1 MLPRRCAGKP
11 GRRSVTTVDPRGGWT
26 RWCPA
31 GSRPAAHRVG
41 QVPPAGL
48 MVCVE
53 LGDMQMRPAELAAI
67 RAGDV
72 DVAFRRWER
81 PRVRAGTRMRTAVG
95 LVEVTSVDR
104 VPVSSL
110 TAADARRAGA
120 ASLAALRQGLDRL
133 HPDRPV
139 YRIGL
144 RYAGVD
150 PREAL
155 REALP
160 DAAELDAIGG
170 WLDRLDRASPTGPWT
185 RATLLLIDELP
196 ATRAPDLA
204 QRMGR
209 DTRSFKQNVRKLK
222 ERGLTESLDI
232 GYRLSARG
240 AAVLDHEG
248 LPRLARGRLAP
259 EPGIPLPH
267 LGAAATRALT
277 ARGVDRLEQVATLSA
292 GEVQALHGVGPYA
305 LRHLRAALDAAGLAF
320 RDDLEA
326 SPPAAVPDKP

>member
-1 MLPRRCAGKP
+1 
-11 GRRSVTTVDPRGGWT
+11 
-26 RWCPA
+26 
-31 GSRPAAHRVG
+31 
-41 QVPPAGL
+41 
-48 MVCVE
+48 
-53 LGDMQMRPAELAAI
+53 
-67 RAGDV
+67 
-72 DVAFRRWER
+72 
-81 PRVRAGTRMRTAVG
+81 MRTAVG

-133 HPDRPV
+133 HPERPV

-150 PREAL
+150 PRHAL
-155 REALP
+155 REAVP
-160 DAAELDAIGG
+160 DAAEIDGIVV

-209 DTRSFKQNVRKLK
+209 DTPSFKQNVRKLK

-248 LPRLARGRLAP
+248 HPRSTPGRPAP
-259 EPGIPLPH
+259 DIPLPH

-277 ARGVDRLEQVATLSA
+277 EHGVVSLEQVAELSEA
-292 GEVQALHGVGPYA
+292 EVLALHGVGPYA
-305 LRHLRAALDAAGLAF
+305 LRHLLAAMDAAGLAF
-320 RDDLEA
+320 RDDPGT
-326 SPPAAVPDKP
+326 SPQVTVTPETARKPPPTRA

>member
-1 MLPRRCAGKP
+1 
-11 GRRSVTTVDPRGGWT
+11 
-26 RWCPA
+26 
-31 GSRPAAHRVG
+31 
-41 QVPPAGL
+41 
-48 MVCVE
+48 
-53 LGDMQMRPAELAAI
+53 MRPAELAAI

-81 PRVRAGTRMRTAVG
+81 PRVRVGTRMRTVVG

-104 VPVSSL
+104 VPVRSL
-110 TAADARRAGA
+110 TATDARRAGA
-120 ASLAALRQGLDRL
+120 PSLAALRHGLDRL
-133 HPDRPV
+133 HSDRPV

-150 PREAL
+150 PRHAL
-155 REALP
+155 REAVP
-160 DAAELDAIGG
+160 DAVEIGAIVA

-185 RATLLLIDELP
+185 RATLMLIDELP

-209 DTRSFKQNVRKLK
+209 DTPSFKQNVRKLK

-240 AAVLDHEG
+240 AAVLDHEDH
-248 LPRLARGRLAP
+248 PRSAQDRP
-259 EPGIPLPH
+259 VPQPGIPLPR

-277 ARGVDRLEQVATLSA
+277 EYGVVRLEQVAGLSA
-292 GEVQALHGVGPYA
+292 DEVQALHGVGPYA
-305 LRHLRAALDAAGLAF
+305 LRQLREAMAAAGLTF
-320 RDDLEA
+320 RDGGPGA
-326 SPPAAVPDKP
+326 GAAHDTPDGPTAVAGSS

>member
-1 MLPRRCAGKP
+1 
-11 GRRSVTTVDPRGGWT
+11 
-26 RWCPA
+26 
-31 GSRPAAHRVG
+31 
-41 QVPPAGL
+41 
-48 MVCVE
+48 
-53 LGDMQMRPAELAAI
+53 MRPAELAAI

-81 PRVRAGTRMRTAVG
+81 PRVKVGTRMRTAVG
-95 LVEVTSVDR
+95 LVEITSVDR
-104 VPVSSL
+104 VPVRSL

-120 ASLAALRQGLDRL
+120 ASLSALRDGLERL
-133 HPDRPV
+133 HSDRPV

-150 PREAL
+150 PRDAL
-155 REALP
+155 REAVP
-160 DAAELDAIGG
+160 DAAEIETIVA
-170 WLDRLDRASPTGPWT
+170 WLDRLDRSSPSGPWT

-209 DTRSFKQNVRKLK
+209 DTLSFKQNVRKLK

-232 GYRLSARG
+232 GYRLSVRG

-248 LPRLARGRLAP
+248 HPRSARDRSGP

-267 LGAAATRALT
+267 IGAPATRALT
-277 ARGVDRLEQVATLSA
+277 AHGVVRLEQVARLSE
-292 GEVQALHGVGPYA
+292 GEVLALHGVGPYA
-305 LRHLRAALDAAGLAF
+305 LGRLRTALGAAGLAF
-320 RDDLEA
+320 RDD
-326 SPPAAVPDKP
+326 SGTSS

>member
-1 MLPRRCAGKP
+1 MLI
-11 GRRSVTTVDPRGGWT
+11 
-26 RWCPA
+26 
-31 GSRPAAHRVG
+31 
-41 QVPPAGL
+41 
-48 MVCVE
+48 
-53 LGDMQMRPAELAAI
+53 RPAELAAI
-67 RAGDV
+67 RAGDI
-72 DVAFRRWER
+72 DVAFRRWEQ
-81 PRVRAGTRMRTAVG
+81 PRLRVGTRMRTAIG

-120 ASLAALRQGLDRL
+120 ASLAALRRGLDRV

-144 RYAGVD
+144 RYAGAD
-150 PREAL
+150 PRHAL
-155 REALP
+155 REAVP
-160 DAAELDAIGG
+160 DAAEIDAIVA
-170 WLDRLDRASPTGPWT
+170 WLDRLDLSAPTGPWT

-209 DTRSFKQNVRKLK
+209 DTASFKQNVRKLK

-232 GYRLSARG
+232 GYRLSPRG

-248 LPRLARGRLAP
+248 HPRPAQARSVP

-267 LGAAATRALT
+267 IGAAATRALT
-277 ARGVDRLEQVATLSA
+277 AHGVVRLEQVAGLS
-292 GEVQALHGVGPYA
+292 ESDVLALHGVGPFA
-305 LRHLRAALDAAGLAF
+305 VRHLRAAMAAAGLSF
-320 RDDLEA
+320 RDDPGATPET
-326 SPPAAVPDKP
+326 S

>member
-1 MLPRRCAGKP
+1 
-11 GRRSVTTVDPRGGWT
+11 
-26 RWCPA
+26 
-31 GSRPAAHRVG
+31 
-41 QVPPAGL
+41 
-48 MVCVE
+48 
-53 LGDMQMRPAELAAI
+53 MRPAELAAI

-81 PRVRAGTRMRTAVG
+81 PRLKVGTRMRTAVG

-104 VPVSSL
+104 VPVKSL

-120 ASLAALRQGLDRL
+120 ASLAALRQGLDRV
-133 HPDRPV
+133 HQDRPV

-144 RYAGVD
+144 RYAGAD
-150 PREAL
+150 PRQAL
-155 REALP
+155 REAVP
-160 DAAELDAIGG
+160 DGAEINAIVA

-204 QRMGR
+204 QRLGR
-209 DTRSFKQNVRKLK
+209 DTPSFKQNVRKLK

-248 LPRLARGRLAP
+248 HPRPAQGRSEP

-267 LGAAATRALT
+267 IGAPATRALN
-277 ARGVDRLEQVATLSA
+277 AYGVVRLEQVAALSE
-292 GEVQALHGVGPYA
+292 GEVRALHGVGPYA
-305 LRHLRAALDAAGLAF
+305 LGRLRTAMDEAGLAF
-320 RDDLEA
+320 RDDSGA
-326 SPPAAVPDKP
+326 TPATS

>member
-1 MLPRRCAGKP
+1 
-11 GRRSVTTVDPRGGWT
+11 
-26 RWCPA
+26 
-31 GSRPAAHRVG
+31 
-41 QVPPAGL
+41 
-48 MVCVE
+48 
-53 LGDMQMRPAELAAI
+53 MRPAELAAI

-72 DVAFRRWER
+72 DLAFRRWER
-81 PRVRAGTRMRTAVG
+81 PRVKVGTRMRTAVG

-104 VPVSSL
+104 VPVRAL

-133 HPDRPV
+133 RSDRPV

-144 RYAGVD
+144 RYAGAD
-150 PREAL
+150 PRQAL
-155 REALP
+155 REAVP
-160 DAAELDAIGG
+160 DAAEIDAIGV

-185 RATLLLIDELP
+185 RATLLLVDELP

-209 DTRSFKQNVRKLK
+209 DTASFKQNVRKLK

-248 LPRLARGRLAP
+248 HPRSAAGRPEP

-277 ARGVDRLEQVATLSA
+277 ARGVVRLEQVAELSV

-305 LRHLRAALDAAGLAF
+305 LRHLRSAMDAAGLAF
-320 RDDLEA
+320 RDE
-326 SPPAAVPDKP
+326 PAREPHRP

>member
-1 MLPRRCAGKP
+1 L
-11 GRRSVTTVDPRGGWT
+11 
-26 RWCPA
+26 
-31 GSRPAAHRVG
+31 
-41 QVPPAGL
+41 
-48 MVCVE
+48 
-53 LGDMQMRPAELAAI
+53 
-67 RAGDV
+67 
-72 DVAFRRWER
+72 
-81 PRVRAGTRMRTAVG
+81 
-95 LVEVTSVDR
+95 DR
-104 VPVSSL
+104 V
-110 TAADARRAGA
+110 
-120 ASLAALRQGLDRL
+120 

-139 YRIGL
+139 YRIGI

-150 PREAL
+150 PRQAL
-155 REALP
+155 REAVP
-160 DAAELDAIGG
+160 DAAEIDAIGA

-209 DTRSFKQNVRKLK
+209 DTSSFKQNVRKLK

-248 LPRLARGRLAP
+248 HPRLARVVP

-267 LGAAATRALT
+267 LGAAATRALA
-277 ARGVDRLEQVATLSA
+277 ARGVVGLEQVARLSA

-305 LRHLRAALDAAGLAF
+305 LRHLHAAMDAAGLAF
-320 RDDLEA
+320 RDDPGV
-326 SPPAAVPDKP
+326 SPRAMPETS

>member
-1 MLPRRCAGKP
+1 VVCA
-11 GRRSVTTVDPRGGWT
+11 
-26 RWCPA
+26 
-31 GSRPAAHRVG
+31 
-41 QVPPAGL
+41 
-48 MVCVE
+48 E
-53 LGDMQMRPAELAAI
+53 LGGVQMRPAELAAI
-67 RAGDV
+67 RAGEV

-81 PRVRAGTRMRTAVG
+81 PRVRVGSRMRTAVG

-104 VPVSSL
+104 VPVRSL

-120 ASLAALRQGLDRL
+120 ASVAALRQGLDRL
-133 HPDRPV
+133 HPERPV

-144 RYAGVD
+144 RYAGAD
-150 PREAL
+150 PRHAL
-155 REALP
+155 REAVP
-160 DAAELDAIGG
+160 DAAEIDTIVA

-196 ATRAPDLA
+196 AVRAPDLA

-209 DTRSFKQNVRKLK
+209 DTPAFKQNVRKLK

-248 LPRLARGRLAP
+248 HPRSTLGRPVP
-259 EPGIPLPH
+259 EQGVPLPH

-277 ARGVDRLEQVATLSA
+277 THGVARLEIAADAEDLSPTPRAGAQPHLMDVGSPRHPAPSHTPPDPQCCRLTASRLPRVSPDHSQPSGRGRPTATF
-292 GEVQALHGVGPYA
+292 
-305 LRHLRAALDAAGLAF
+305 RA
-320 RDDLEA
+320 
-326 SPPAAVPDKP
+326 